1 MSDENRSNE
10 SHRRGLAVG
19 VRVVATKPGD
29 SCVYRGTIQYFNA
42 SGDPMIDIIGDGINY
57 KFDAHMVT
65 RESEYKP
72 SEDVSTVDDEVS
84 KETPPPGFTQA
95 QWDTVCNAIDTG
107 KVVGMSTPEEPSD
120 ASYHGFVT
128 ETDVTAE
135 KPSAVLPFPPR
146 RPSARAQKPKE
157 QELVRFE
164 CKLTPE
170 SFARLSELRRQTDA
184 VSNTEVVRK
193 AVGVFSLLVSE
204 IKKGGEVHLVRGNGE
219 VLLLNHAI
227 VIEGV

>member
-1 MSDENRSNE
+1 MSDEKRSNE
-10 SHRRGLAVG
+10 SYRRGLAVG

-29 SCVYRGTIQYFNA
+29 NFVYHGTVRHFDD
-42 SGDPMIDIIGDGINY
+42 SGDPMIDIIDDGIY
-57 KFDAHMVT
+57 RFDARMVT

-72 SEDVSTVDDEVS
+72 SEEVSAVDDEAS

-95 QWDTVCNAIDTG
+95 QWDTVCKAIDAGT
-107 KVVGMSTPEEPSD
+107 VVGMSTPAEPSD
-120 ASYHGFVT
+120 ARYQGFVT

-193 AVGVFSLLVSE
+193 AVGVFALLVSE

-227 VIEGV
+227 LIEGA